1 MSDQLLAIA
10 PEALP
15 RLPHGVRLI
24 ESQAHGGWVLLAP
37 ERVFKADG
45 IAAVIL
51 KRCDG
56 SVSIAE
62 MADEFAAAYKAPRE
76 RILTDIVKLLQ
87 TLADKRMLD
96 VAP

>member
-1 MSDQLLAIA
+1 MSETLTIT
-10 PEALP
+10 PGIKPVLP
-15 RLPHGVRLI
+15 RGVRLT
-24 ESQAHGGWVLLAP
+24 ENPAQGTVLVAP

-56 SVSIAE
+56 SVTIAQ
-62 MADEFAAAYKAPRE
+62 MADEPPPTRRRATHPDGHRKAAADP
-76 RILTDIVKLLQ
+76 
-87 TLADKRMLD
+87 ADKRMLD

>member
-1 MSDQLLAIA
+1 MSETLIIT
-10 PEALP
+10 PGSKPVLP
-15 RLPHGVRLI
+15 RGVRLT
-24 ESQAHGGWVLLAP
+24 ENPAQGTVLVAP

-56 SVSIAE
+56 SVTIAQ

-87 TLADKRMLD
+87 THADKRMLD

>member
-1 MSDQLLAIA
+1 MSETLIIT
-10 PEALP
+10 PESKPVLP
-15 RLPHGVRLI
+15 RGVRLT
-24 ESQAHGGWVLLAP
+24 ENPAQGTVLVAP

-56 SVSIAE
+56 RVSIAE

>member
-1 MSDQLLAIA
+1 MSETLILT
-10 PEALP
+10 PESKPVLP
-15 RLPHGVRLI
+15 RGVRLT
-24 ESQAHGGWVLLAP
+24 ENPAQGTVLVAP

-62 MADEFAAAYKAPRE
+62 MADEFAEAYKAPRE

-87 TLADKRMLD
+87 MLADKRMLD

>member
-1 MSDQLLAIA
+1 MSEMLTITAESK
-10 PEALP
+10 PVLP
-15 RLPHGVRLI
+15 RGVRLT
-24 ESQAHGGWVLLAP
+24 ENPAQGTVLVAP

-56 SVSIAE
+56 SVTIAE

>member
-1 MSDQLLAIA
+1 MSETLIIT
-10 PEALP
+10 PESKPVLP
-15 RLPHGVRLI
+15 RGVRLT
-24 ESQAHGGWVLLAP
+24 ENPAQGTVLVAP

-45 IAAVIL
+45 IAAVLL

-56 SVSIAE
+56 SVTIAQ

-87 TLADKRMLD
+87 MLADKRMLD

>member
-1 MSDQLLAIA
+1 MSETLIIT
-10 PEALP
+10 PESKPVLP
-15 RLPHGVRLI
+15 RGVRLR
-24 ESQAHGGWVLLAP
+24 ENPAQGTVLVAP

-56 SVSIAE
+56 SVTIAA

-76 RILTDIVKLLQ
+76 RIQADIVKLLQ
-87 TLADKRMLD
+87 MLADKRMLD

>member
-1 MSDQLLAIA
+1 MSETLIIT
-10 PEALP
+10 PESKPVLP
-15 RLPHGVRLI
+15 RGVRLT
-24 ESQAHGGWVLLAP
+24 ENPAQGTVLVAP

-56 SVSIAE
+56 SVTIAA

-76 RILTDIVKLLQ
+76 RIQADIVKLLQ
-87 TLADKRMLD
+87 MLADKRMLD